1 MENKNEWRKVKL
13 GGLITYVARGI
24 TPKYSETSNGIIVIN
39 QKCIRNEKLNIEESR
54 LHADY
59 LKKVSEEKIIKKY
72 DILINSTGVGTLGR
86 VCQNETDIKMT
97 ADSHITIVRPDKNK
111 INPLFLGYVL
121 KSQQKFIE
129 NLGEGSTGQTE
140 LKRERLIN
148 EVEVNFPLNLK
159 FQEKIAKVLSDIDSK
174 IELNNKINDNLK
186 IILLS

>member
-1 MENKNEWRKVKL
+1 MTFLFYEYLAKSPSRNKKCQFK
-13 GGLITYVARGI
+13 
-24 TPKYSETSNGIIVIN
+24 
-39 QKCIRNEKLNIEESR
+39 QKSF
-54 LHADY
+54 
-59 LKKVSEEKIIKKY
+59 SIIKKY